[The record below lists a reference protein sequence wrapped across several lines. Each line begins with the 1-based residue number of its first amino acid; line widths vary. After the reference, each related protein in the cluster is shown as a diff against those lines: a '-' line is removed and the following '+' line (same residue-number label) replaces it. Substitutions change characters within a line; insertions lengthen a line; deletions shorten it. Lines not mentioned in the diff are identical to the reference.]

1 MFVDEGIPPPRLP
14 IRGRLP
20 RICPST
26 GWTYATYDI
35 PPGATVSP
43 SSYLMHYNV
52 DVFPNPD
59 VLDPERWLTTD
70 EATLKLRERHF
81 VSFSK
86 GSAVYIHGIAQ
97 RLLLRR

>member
-1 MFVDEGIPPPRLP
+1 
-14 IRGRLP
+14 
-20 RICPST
+20 
-26 GWTYATYDI
+26 
-35 PPGATVSP
+35 
-43 SSYLMHYNV
+43 MHYNV